1 MSSNISGKISD
12 FITSYNFAET
22 GNIENGKKS
31 YKSSSDHLNNK
42 ISSSSNNNGTFN
54 SVETTFLISAFK
66 NLTSLIK
73 TILKIFITPE
83 NFEKYEKNE
92 DYYEEKVSNEIIEDL
107 KVIANENRKLKDK
120 EEGQKNMESI
130 GLNTDINLEY
140 ISLSET
146 MKEMKEYQKR
156 NNELLSQIFN
166 FKKTIIDL
174 KKEINFLS
182 NFIKVNINN
191 TLENTLDIIS
201 EEASQKNGLE
211 SKSKIY
217 NNINQNNSRPYIGL
231 NKELPFLNSPFS
243 IKFINRFRPHKIVLN
258 SPFSLP
264 IKYIFNENEK
274 TLNNNN
280 INNNKSKVKFKVNNP
295 NSRNESKSKNK
306 TISEENNNPI
316 INHSH
321 LKNQN

>member
-22 GNIENGKKS
+22 GNIGNGKKS
-31 YKSSSDHLNNK
+31 NKSSSDHLNNK
-42 ISSSSNNNGTFN
+42 KSSSSNNNGTFN

-73 TILKIFITPE
+73 TILKIIITPE

-146 MKEMKEYQKR
+146 KKEMKEYQKR

-201 EEASQKNGLE
+201 EEASQKMD
-211 SKSKIY
+211 
-217 NNINQNNSRPYIGL
+217 
-231 NKELPFLNSPFS
+231 
-243 IKFINRFRPHKIVLN
+243 
-258 SPFSLP
+258 
-264 IKYIFNENEK
+264 
-274 TLNNNN
+274 
-280 INNNKSKVKFKVNNP
+280 
-295 NSRNESKSKNK
+295 
-306 TISEENNNPI
+306 
-316 INHSH
+316 
-321 LKNQN
+321 